1 MLPPGTIRYAFNL
14 TRQAYLATRL
24 SIAETHWSRFRGLMG
39 TPPEDFSPGE
49 GLWIVPS
56 RGVHTLGMRFSI
68 DVAYLDSRTVV
79 VHIEH
84 QLKTWRVAP
93 IRWNAN
99 SVLEIPASTLAATGT
114 RVGDQIKIAPRQD
127 NQDDPG
133 RPIAVE
139 GFAR

>member
-1 MLPPGTIRYAFNL
+1 
-14 TRQAYLATRL
+14 
-24 SIAETHWSRFRGLMG
+24 
-39 TPPEDFSPGE
+39 
-49 GLWIVPS
+49 
-56 RGVHTLGMRFSI
+56 MRFPI

-84 QLKTWRVAP
+84 QLKSWRVAP

-99 SVLEIPASTLAATGT
+99 SVLEIPASTLASTGT
-114 RVGDQIKIAPRQD
+114 SVGDQIKIAQRQD

-133 RPIAVE
+133 RPIAAE